1 MKSSQVPHELVM
13 KLLAVLGFSSECL
26 AGEEAASK
34 LTHAAD
40 VRPESLST
48 WAFLQDCLTTW
59 QLASPR
65 VGDPRKSGIEAAM
78 SFVTCPWKPHTII
91 SITSYWLPQPF
102 NVVRGIPGQEY
113 QEVTIMNAL
122 L

>member
-65 VGDPRKSGIEAAM
+65 ARNARDSVYMRGCPRQKPQ
-78 SFVTCPWKPHTII
+78 SFYNLTIL
-91 SITSYWLPQPF
+91 S
-102 NVVRGIPGQEY
+102 
-113 QEVTIMNAL
+113 L
-122 L
+122 LLDRK